1 MNHSRLI
8 IVEGIP
14 GSGKTSTATFIQKW
28 LDERGFSNRLYLEGN
43 LDHPADYEGVAY
55 FSRPEYDQ
63 FLTDREACRHFIEL
77 FSSFNGD
84 DCFVAYRKLEQAH
97 KDTLPEGLIDELAR
111 RDVYEVPTA
120 DLYCR
125 LTLDRWK
132 AFTEAALQA
141 ETIYVFECCFLQ
153 NPLTM
158 LVAKY
163 NAPASDSIRLIQ
175 TMLEIVKPLNPILV
189 YLYQK
194 NTRSALEKIVAQ
206 RERWWHDAL
215 IAYVEK
221 GMWSKTTGTRGFDAV
236 VGFYERS
243 KALTFYMLERFNGAR
258 LLIENKDY
266 NWEKCEREI
275 AEFLAGQV
283 LPE

>member
-1 MNHSRLI
+1 MNYSRLI
-8 IVEGIP
+8 LIEGIP

-28 LDERGFSNRLYLEGN
+28 LDEHGFPNRLYLEGD

-55 FSRPEYDQ
+55 FSRPEYEQ
-63 FLTDREACRHFIEL
+63 FLIDNEASRLLLEE

-84 DCFVAYRKLEQAH
+84 DCFVAYRKLVQAH
-97 KDTLPEGLIDELAR
+97 KDALPEGLIDDLAR

-141 ETIYVFECCFLQ
+141 ETTYIFECCFLQ

-158 LVAKY
+158 LLAKY
-163 NAPASDSIRLIQ
+163 NAPASVTIKQIQ
-175 TMLEIVKPLNPILV
+175 SMMEVVKPLNPILV

-194 NTRSALEKIVAQ
+194 NTRSALEKIVEQ
-206 RERWWHDAL
+206 RERWWHDSL
-215 IAYVEK
+215 IAYVER
-221 GMWSKTTGTRGFDAV
+221 GVWSKTTGTRGFDAV

-243 KALTFYMLERFNGAR
+243 KALTFYLLERFDGAR
-258 LLIENKDY
+258 LLIDNTEH

-275 AEFLAGQV
+275 AEFLARQM
-283 LPE
+283 LRE

>member
-1 MNHSRLI
+1 MNYSRLI
-8 IVEGIP
+8 LIEGIP

-28 LDERGFSNRLYLEGN
+28 LDEHGFPNRLYLEGD

-55 FSRPEYDQ
+55 FSRPEYEQ
-63 FLTDREACRHFIEL
+63 FLIDNEASRLLLEE

-84 DCFVAYRKLEQAH
+84 DCFVAYRKLVQAH
-97 KDTLPEGLIDELAR
+97 KDALPEGLIDDLAR

-141 ETIYVFECCFLQ
+141 ETTYIFECCFLQ

-158 LVAKY
+158 LLAKY
-163 NAPASDSIRLIQ
+163 NAPASVTIKQIQ
-175 TMLEIVKPLNPILV
+175 FMMEVVKPLNPILV

-194 NTRSALEKIVAQ
+194 NTRSALEKIVEQ
-206 RERWWHDAL
+206 RERWWHDSL
-215 IAYVEK
+215 IAYVER
-221 GMWSKTTGTRGFDAV
+221 GAWSKTTGTRGFDAV

-243 KALTFYMLERFNGAR
+243 KALTFYLLERFDGAR
-258 LLIENKDY
+258 LLIDNTEH

-275 AEFLAGQV
+275 AEFLARQM
-283 LPE
+283 LRE